1 MVAEGGTAKGPVGWS
16 FQSLSMERLK
26 QWDGSTEMREGEG

>member
-1 MVAEGGTAKGPVGWS
+1 MEAEEGTAEGPVGWS

-26 QWDGSTEMREGEG
+26 Q

>member
-1 MVAEGGTAKGPVGWS
+1 MEAEEGTAKGPVGWS

-26 QWDGSTEMREGEG
+26 Q

>member
-1 MVAEGGTAKGPVGWS
+1 MEAEGGTVEGPVGWS

-26 QWDGSTEMREGEG
+26 

>member
-1 MVAEGGTAKGPVGWS
+1 MEVEGGTVEGPVGWS

-26 QWDGSTEMREGEG
+26 Q